1 MRAIPC
7 SLLTLLTLL
16 LACSPDPGDTDD
28 GRTLYLVDESPL
40 LPFPSMQLTQTDETS
55 ATGYRLAFPT
65 DLLPYSDGGSPIDVA
80 RLNRL
85 DGFSPAATVVVAFPG
100 VVIDGGNL
108 PTWHEPAASLVPS
121 CPVQLIDLDSGERLP
136 LFAELDAHPDAEG
149 GESQALL
156 IRPLQAMAFGT
167 RHAVVLTS
175 ALLQDDGSAVP
186 APEGFVGLRDG
197 AAHPSLQGEVER
209 FEALFAQL
217 EGLGLERGELVLA
230 WDFVTGSEAVMH
242 AHLDHVLAAVEA
254 DLPADPELEPDYT
267 VEHSWG
273 VDEGDVLS
281 PYAWRVAEGDFALE
295 GFLTDDGAFEL
306 GVDGLPVSQGDD
318 DVYWMAFV
326 PQSLR
331 EAPAGSAPVV
341 IFGHGILAS
350 PKMYLFY
357 DEDPMAVQALADRLG
372 AVVIGTEWRGLC
384 TNDLG
389 AAASVAG
396 DFGTFHHLTDKM
408 IQGLANA
415 SALPRLVRTR
425 FADLEILQASD
436 GSGSLVDPT
445 RVYYYGISLGGIQG
459 ANLMAHTADID
470 YGVLHVGGAIW
481 STMLER
487 SSNWTAFE
495 TMMEYG
501 VEDPLER
508 QVLYAVSQLMWD
520 PVDPITHAQALV
532 GRSLLWQE
540 SMGDEQVPN
549 LTTHALARSVGLP
562 LLSPA
567 VEPVLGLVETEGPLG
582 PGAAALAQFD
592 PELGRPHDTNRP
604 SEETGAHYF
613 PRHCEPVHQQIELFL
628 QAGTEGTIQHTCGDG
643 PCVLDDEDYVY

>member
-1 MRAIPC
+1 MRSIPLVLL
-7 SLLTLLTLL
+7 SLA
-16 LACSPDPGDTDD
+16 LACGPDPGDSDD
-28 GRTLYLVDESPL
+28 GRILYLVDESPL
-40 LPFPSMQLTQTDETS
+40 LPFPSMQLTEPDATS
-55 ATGYRLAFPT
+55 ATGHRLALPD
-65 DLLPYSDGGSPIDVA
+65 DLLPYSEGGSPVDVA

-85 DGFSPAATVVVAFPG
+85 DGFSVAATALVAFDG
-100 VVIDGGNL
+100 VALGDDNL
-108 PTWHEPAASLVPS
+108 PSWHDPAASLDPA

-136 LFAELDAHPDAEG
+136 LFVELDAHPDAVG

-175 ALLQDDGSAVP
+175 ALRQADGSAVP
-186 APEGFVGLRDG
+186 APEGFAGLRAG
-197 AAHPSLQGEVER
+197 APHPSLAGEQEH
-209 FEALFAQL
+209 FEALFVQL
-217 EGLGLERGELVLA
+217 EGLGLARGDLVLA
-230 WDFVTGSEAVMH
+230 WDFVTGSEEVMH
-242 AHLDHVLAAVEA
+242 AHLDHVLAAAEV
-254 DLPADPELEPDYT
+254 DLPADPSSLPEYSVD
-267 VEHSWG
+267 HSWG

-281 PYAWRVAEGDFALE
+281 PSAWRIAEGEFALE
-295 GFLTDDGAFEL
+295 GFLTEDGDFEL
-306 GVDGLPVSQGDD
+306 GADGLPMSQGDD
-318 DVYWMAFV
+318 GVYWMVFV

-331 EAPAGSAPVV
+331 DAPAGSAPVV

-372 AVVIGTEWRGLC
+372 AIVIGTEWRGLC

-389 AAASVAG
+389 AAAAVAG

-425 FADLEILQASD
+425 FSDLELLQASD
-436 GSGSLVDPT
+436 GSGSLVDPS

-470 YGVLHVGGAIW
+470 FAVLHVGGAIW

-501 VEDPLER
+501 VEDPLDR
-508 QVLYAVSQLMWD
+508 QVLYAVSQLLWD
-520 PVDPITHAQALV
+520 PVDPITHAQALQ

-549 LTTHALARSVGLP
+549 LTTHALARSVGLT

-567 VEPVLGLVETEGPLG
+567 VEPVLGLVEQEGPLG
-582 PGAAALAQFD
+582 PGVTALAQFD
-592 PELGRPHDTNRP
+592 PQLGRPHDTNRP

-613 PRHCEPVHQQIELFL
+613 PRHCEPVHQQIELFFE
-628 QAGTEGTIQHTCGDG
+628 AGAEGAIVHTCGDG
-643 PCVLDDEDYVY
+643 PCVLDESDYVY